1 MASELARAKATIASA
16 RRRTEE
22 VESMLVR
29 KSVIAITAAG
39 TGFAESKGL
48 QPGYFGV
55 PTKLGLATLG
65 TLFEGLSRDKSTRRF
80 IGAFADAQIA
90 AYAYAASKNR
100 AFIAGV
106 DVVGDG
112 GIV

>member
-1 MASELARAKATIASA
+1 MASELARAKATIANV
-16 RRRTEE
+16 RRRNEE
-22 VESMLVR
+22 VEAMLVR
-29 KSVIAITAAG
+29 KSVIAIAAAA

-55 PTKLGLATLG
+55 PTKLGIATGMSLLEAL
-65 TLFEGLSRDKSTRRF
+65 TRDKSTRRF
-80 IGAFADAQIA
+80 LGAIADAELA
-90 AYAYAASKNR
+90 AYTYAATKNR